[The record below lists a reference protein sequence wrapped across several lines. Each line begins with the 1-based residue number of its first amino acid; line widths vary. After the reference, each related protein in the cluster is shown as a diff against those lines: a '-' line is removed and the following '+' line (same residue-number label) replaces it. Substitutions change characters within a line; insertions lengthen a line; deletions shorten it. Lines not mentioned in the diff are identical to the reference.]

1 MENVATVAK
10 GDAEAI
16 VICWAGIGLV
26 FDRGFIERVTAD
38 GTCVCTDVPRP
49 HRYGVP
55 FLDLETRGGAVA
67 SWFFFYPISW
77 SSRSKTIG
85 WDVNEK
91 DKV

>member
-49 HRYGVP
+49 HRYCVP
-55 FLDLETRGGAVA
+55 FLDLETRGGRWHLG
-67 SWFFFYPISW
+67 SFFTLFHGVQDQ
-77 SSRSKTIG
+77 KQ
-85 WDVNEK
+85 
-91 DKV
+91 